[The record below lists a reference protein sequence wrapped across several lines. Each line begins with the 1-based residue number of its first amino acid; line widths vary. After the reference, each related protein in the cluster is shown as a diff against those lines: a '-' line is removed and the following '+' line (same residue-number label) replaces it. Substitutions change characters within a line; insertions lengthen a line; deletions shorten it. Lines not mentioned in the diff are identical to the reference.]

1 MHRSALAHA
10 AHPCVLVWEKSHQA
24 GRQDRWSCDSPWR
37 CSTLSNPV
45 QSWRWPGRDQKTL
58 RGPPPALSH
67 LFLPSPSSAQ
77 QQRPRGC
84 SSLPSKGRVG
94 WCAGPR
100 GLILFPVKAG
110 DKPPR
115 FVRGHPPS
123 PQLWRLSGHSTVPP
137 PPPPL
142 WPCVSPRGV
151 GKASQ
156 EDAAPLAIP
165 PLPQGT
171 HLAGRGPRVALQP
184 LSQAAAH
191 QDIILKG
198 RTTPPPGGCCPQP
211 SLPARGSL
219 GMALPL

>member
-137 PPPPL
+137 PAPAMAL
-142 WPCVSPRGV
+142 CVTQRGGKGFPRGCCTISHPSPAP
-151 GKASQ
+151 GNAPCWQRAPSGSSASLTSSRTSRHHPER
-156 EDAAPLAIP
+156 EDN
-165 PLPQGT
+165 
-171 HLAGRGPRVALQP
+171 
-184 LSQAAAH
+184 
-191 QDIILKG
+191 
-198 RTTPPPGGCCPQP
+198 PPPGGCCPQP